1 MREFTMDY
9 EAKYHEAMADL
20 AELRQAFKHYMH
32 AVGDAEGV
40 YHVDLITNQRSAPI
54 AQLLLIEVM
63 EEQARP
69 LEGPQP
75 DC

>member
-1 MREFTMDY
+1 MDY

-20 AELRQAFKHYMH
+20 AELRQAFKHYIQ

-40 YHVDLITNQRSAPI
+40 YHVDSITDQGSAPI
-54 AQLLLIEVM
+54 VQLLLLEVM
-63 EEQARP
+63 EENARQ
-69 LEGPQP
+69 LESPQT